1 MPDEVV
7 EGILGRTRGHPY
19 YTQLLCG
26 FVHYLVAGK
35 KKRVEPKD
43 IEDGYEDALISEK
56 TYLEKLWDLEKLW
69 EELSVAQLETL
80 FKISSSEI
88 LYSNETKINVARSV
102 KSLLIKGVIKR
113 IARGRYRIIDPFFE
127 EYLLRN
133 R

>member
-1 MPDEVV
+1 M
-7 EGILGRTRGHPY
+7 
-19 YTQLLCG
+19 
-26 FVHYLVAGK
+26 VAGK

-43 IEDGYEDALISEK
+43 IEDGYEDAFISEK
-56 TYLEKLWDLEKLW
+56 TYLEKLW
-69 EELSVAQLETL
+69 EELSVVQLETL

-102 KSLLIKGVIKR
+102 KSLLIKGIIKR
-113 IARGRYRIIDPFFE
+113 IARGKYRIIDPFFE

>member
-1 MPDEVV
+1 MGNPD
-7 EGILGRTRGHPY
+7 I
-19 YTQLLCG
+19 
-26 FVHYLVAGK
+26 A
-35 KKRVEPKD
+35 
-43 IEDGYEDALISEK
+43 
-56 TYLEKLWDLEKLW
+56 EKLW

-102 KSLLIKGVIKR
+102 KSLLIKGIIKR
-113 IARGRYRIIDPFFE
+113 IARGKYRIIDPFFE